1 MRGPPAI
8 RGDNPNVEVS
18 ALQGQ
23 GRGYVVMVNHGSEM
37 QTVNITTTLTVHSLQ
52 RISASGAEAVA
63 SEHGTWKMQIA
74 PYDGAIVE
82 WK

>member
-1 MRGPPAI
+1 M
-8 RGDNPNVEVS
+8 
-18 ALQGQ
+18 
-23 GRGYVVMVNHGSEM
+23 VMVNHGSEM